1 MEALLRRGDAE
12 GYASQVMDVLICRH
26 KRALA
31 GKSTRALTV
40 KPVTRPQGH
49 KVADSR
55 PPGKSSK
62 ESPAQPYRKPTQ
74 VDEESIHRRSREHSF
89 RNSAN

>member
-1 MEALLRRGDAE
+1 METLSRRGDAD
-12 GYASQVMDVLICRH
+12 GYASRVMDIPICRH

-40 KPVTRPQGH
+40 KPVTRLQGH
-49 KVADSR
+49 KVADFM

-62 ESPAQPYRKPTQ
+62 ESLLQPYRKPTQ
-74 VDEESIHRRSREHSF
+74 VDEDNIHRRSREHSF